1 MSSVSS
7 ALISFLMHPAFCS
20 LQASH
25 CVLNCHFLLIGVMSM
40 TVEIET
46 EDLTGTDL
54 AQIRKVDLATDVQ
67 DHDQR
72 KEKGM

>member
-1 MSSVSS
+1 
-7 ALISFLMHPAFCS
+7 
-20 LQASH
+20 
-25 CVLNCHFLLIGVMSM
+25 M

-54 AQIRKVDLATDVQ
+54 AQIRKVDLVTDVQ

>member
-1 MSSVSS
+1 
-7 ALISFLMHPAFCS
+7 
-20 LQASH
+20 
-25 CVLNCHFLLIGVMSM
+25 M

-54 AQIRKVDLATDVQ
+54 AQIRKVDLVTDVQ

-72 KEKGM
+72 KEKGMSLADMADGFCNLSHFKICHVASQMWEVV